1 VDRKRVPARKERDK
15 SQEDRGNGICI
26 SLSLVVCC
34 TIQIQIMGSEASG
47 VVPSFHLGGAPFV
60 TSWTSGSEPIV
71 GRSYKLNPLAPC
83 TL

>member
-1 VDRKRVPARKERDK
+1 
-15 SQEDRGNGICI
+15 
-26 SLSLVVCC
+26 
-34 TIQIQIMGSEASG
+34 MGSEASG